1 MDTLDIA
8 LRLCAATLVGVV
20 LGLNR
25 DLHGKSTGVRTL
37 GILCL
42 GSALAVLS
50 IHAVTGTDA
59 SRVIQG
65 IVTGVG
71 FLGAGVIVRSEKGH
85 HVQGLTTAAC
95 VWVTACMG
103 AACAVAQWQ
112 IVVIGVVLVFVI
124 LVFGGPFEKAI
135 DRRWPWRPMAGC
147 GSAARHNARAWCGDV
162 GVMGEFDELLCPLAR
177 VIRNYRLA
185 MAVRAPTRH
194 RRRALAG
201 ALGHGGNNANAAK
214 HALGHGTACR
224 TERRQAS
231 ERLTCKKAPR
241 NA

>member
-8 LRLCAATLVGVV
+8 LRLGAATLVGVL

-25 DLHGKSTGVRTL
+25 DLHGKPTGVRTL
-37 GILCL
+37 GVLSL

-50 IHAVTGTDA
+50 IQAGTGTDA

-103 AACAVAQWQ
+103 AACAIAQWQ
-112 IVVIGVVLVFVI
+112 IVMMAVVLVFVI
-124 LVFGGPFEKAI
+124 LVLGGRFEKSI
-135 DRRWPWRPMAGC
+135 DRRWPWRPTEVADQSTDTTHLPTAG
-147 GSAARHNARAWCGDV
+147 
-162 GVMGEFDELLCPLAR
+162 
-177 VIRNYRLA
+177 VIRD
-185 MAVRAPTRH
+185 PDSS
-194 RRRALAG
+194 RR
-201 ALGHGGNNANAAK
+201 
-214 HALGHGTACR
+214 
-224 TERRQAS
+224 
-231 ERLTCKKAPR
+231 
-241 NA
+241 

>member
-8 LRLCAATLVGVV
+8 FRFCAATLVGIV

-25 DLHGKSTGVRTL
+25 DLHGKPTGVRTL

-42 GSALAVLS
+42 GSAVAVLS

-112 IVVIGVVLVFVI
+112 IVVIGIHLRRPRIWRAFRE
-124 LVFGGPFEKAI
+124 G
-135 DRRWPWRPMAGC
+135 DRSALAVAADSDC
-147 GSAARHNARAWCGDV
+147 GSAARYY
-162 GVMGEFDELLCPLAR
+162 PLS
-177 VIRNYRLA
+177 
-185 MAVRAPTRH
+185 
-194 RRRALAG
+194 G
-201 ALGHGGNNANAAK
+201 
-214 HALGHGTACR
+214 
-224 TERRQAS
+224 
-231 ERLTCKKAPR
+231 
-241 NA
+241 